1 MPPLGP
7 GRKFVKKIIIKKTV
21 DFWICLCYHYI
32 VRKENRPMTKT
43 KYVAINTL
51 NNEPILE
58 SESYKVL
65 HKMLAKSI
73 SADKEK
79 SIKIYKKVITET
91 LSEIGE

>member
-1 MPPLGP
+1 
-7 GRKFVKKIIIKKTV
+7 
-21 DFWICLCYHYI
+21 
-32 VRKENRPMTKT
+32 MTRT
-43 KYVAINTL
+43 KYVAINIL

-65 HKMLAKSI
+65 HKMLSKSI

>member
-1 MPPLGP
+1 
-7 GRKFVKKIIIKKTV
+7 
-21 DFWICLCYHYI
+21 
-32 VRKENRPMTKT
+32 MTKT

-65 HKMLAKSI
+65 HKMLSKSI
-73 SADKEK
+73 SVDKEK